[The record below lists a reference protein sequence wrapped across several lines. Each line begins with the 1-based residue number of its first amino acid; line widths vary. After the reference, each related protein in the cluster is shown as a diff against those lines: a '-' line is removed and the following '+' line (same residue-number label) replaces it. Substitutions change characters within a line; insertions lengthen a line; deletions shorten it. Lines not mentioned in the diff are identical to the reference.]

1 MEQQRVQSRNLLR
14 SRHQMATVGAGG
26 LPVDRAPRRR
36 GDRMRRRDFTVGLV
50 LAAVAVGTARAQ
62 PSTKRYR
69 IAILDPATP
78 VKVMSEATGPEYPL
92 WGPLFTELRRLG
104 YVEGQNL
111 VVERYSGQGHY
122 SPDLARAVV
131 SSNPNLIFAEPNR
144 VVRDLLALTDTIPIV
159 GVVGDPVRTG
169 IVTNLA
175 RPGGN
180 FTGISVDAGPTVYGK
195 RLELLR
201 EIVPSMTRV
210 GFLATRYSWEGF
222 FRAPVENA
230 AKQLGISIVGPFL
243 ELPVTE
249 AEFRPTIAAMSKGR
263 ANALFV
269 SDVVEVFANAPLVI
283 QLALEYRLPSI
294 YGYRYFAKIGGLM
307 AYDYGLSDLGRI
319 AADQIDKVLNGMK
332 PGDIPIYQAEKFT
345 LSINLNTAR
354 ALDITI
360 SDSLLAH
367 ADEVIE

>member
-1 MEQQRVQSRNLLR
+1 
-14 SRHQMATVGAGG
+14 
-26 LPVDRAPRRR
+26 
-36 GDRMRRRDFTVGLV
+36 MRRRDFTVGLV
-50 LAAVAVGTARAQ
+50 LAAAAFDIARAQ
-62 PSTKRYR
+62 PSAKRYR
-69 IAILDPATP
+69 IATLDPATP
-78 VKVMSEATGPEYPL
+78 VKVMNEATGPEYPL

-111 VVERYSGQGHY
+111 IVERYSGQGHY
-122 SPDLARAVV
+122 SPDLAREVV
-131 SSNPNLIFAEPNR
+131 STNPDLIFAEPNR
-144 VVRDLLALTDTIPIV
+144 VVHDLLTMTDTIPIV

-175 RPGGN
+175 HPGAN

-201 EIVPSMTRV
+201 EIVPSMSRV
-210 GFLATRYSWEGF
+210 GFLATRYSWDGF
-222 FRAPVENA
+222 FRAPVETA
-230 AKQLGISIVGPFL
+230 AKQLGISVIGPFL

-249 AEFRPTIAAMSKGR
+249 AELRQTIAAMSKGG
-263 ANALFV
+263 ANALFAT
-269 SDVVEVFANAPLVI
+269 DVVEVFVNAPLVI
-283 QLALEYRLPSI
+283 QLAQEYRLPAI
-294 YGYRYFAKIGGLM
+294 YGYRYFAKIGGLV

-319 AADQIDKVLNGMK
+319 AADQIGKILDGMK

-354 ALDITI
+354 ALGITI
-360 SDSLLAH
+360 PPSLLAR